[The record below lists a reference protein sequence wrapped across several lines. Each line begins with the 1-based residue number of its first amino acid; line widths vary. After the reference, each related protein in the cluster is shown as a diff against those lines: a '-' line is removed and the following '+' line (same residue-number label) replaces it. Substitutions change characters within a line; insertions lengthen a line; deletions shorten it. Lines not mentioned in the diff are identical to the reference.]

1 MPCTTMGG
9 FSLNL
14 ITILC
19 VGPRIIKARSLTET
33 TYMGINSQGTSG
45 EVKLGKKRSGSTGDQ
60 AWRDPN
66 SEKCDSNRN
75 VDEIW

>member
-1 MPCTTMGG
+1 MGG

-60 AWRDPN
+60 A
-66 SEKCDSNRN
+66 
-75 VDEIW
+75 

>member
-1 MPCTTMGG
+1 MICVKTSKQKE
-9 FSLNL
+9 FLCSLAHAMYHNGWVL
-14 ITILC
+14 VEFNAILC

-60 AWRDPN
+60 A
-66 SEKCDSNRN
+66 
-75 VDEIW
+75 